1 MMDEKEFEQRV
12 RACTQ
17 KLFRVCYAIL
27 PERADRD
34 DAIQEALI
42 KAWRKRGT
50 LRDEAVFEAW
60 LIRITMNEC
69 KNILRHRKRMPT
81 AELNESIPASND
93 NIPDLA
99 LHNALQN
106 LDFKL
111 RMPVVL
117 HYVEEYTIS
126 ETARLL
132 ELPLGTTKHRLKQAK
147 MILKEQLKEE

>member
-1 MMDEKEFEQRV
+1 MDEKEFEQRV

-132 ELPLGTTKHRLKQAK
+132 ELPRGTTKHRLKQAK

>member
-1 MMDEKEFEQRV
+1 MDEKEFEQRV

>member
-1 MMDEKEFEQRV
+1 MDEKEFEQRV

-126 ETARLL
+126 ETAHLL